1 MKKLTI
7 TIIVVSIFFIL
18 FSFKAFAGVDVTA
31 TVGNAV
37 TIYNMDSWGKNDHNV
52 TGPNFS
58 QASVDVNNK
67 IIKARAYASYG
78 IPYVSPSKQEAA
90 GYLGTT
96 IFLKPGQI
104 GINALVRI
112 TFNGSY
118 NGLIGALGV
127 AAGRVIIEGLV
138 TGAYDVPD
146 TNPRVVILDTSK
158 GLIPSGAISSTFNR
172 SLEVVVPVGGTGFG
186 AKLNVIVACGTAKS
200 KIYTG
205 VCDNDFYNG
214 SRQVKLNWIK
224 VEVVKP
230 GSQVPGVGGGPG
242 AGQGPGS
249 GWRPP
254 MAK

>member
-7 TIIVVSIFFIL
+7 KIIVVSIFCIL

-31 TVGNAV
+31 TVGNTV
-37 TIYNMDSWGKNDHNV
+37 TIYNMDSYGKNDHNV

-78 IPYVSPSKQEAA
+78 IPFVSPSKQTAS
-90 GYLGTT
+90 GSLGTT
-96 IFLKPGQI
+96 IFLKPGQL
-104 GINALVRI
+104 GGTALVRI

-127 AAGRVIIEGLV
+127 AAGRVIIEGVV

-146 TNPRVVILDTSK
+146 INPKVVILDT
-158 GLIPSGAISSTFNR
+158 GAGGIPSGAISSTFNKYV
-172 SLEVVVPVGGTGFG
+172 EVVVPVGDSFN
-186 AKLNVIVACGTAKS
+186 AQLNVIVACGTSNS
-200 KIYTG
+200 KVTG

-224 VEVVKP
+224 VEVLRP
-230 GSQVPGVGGGPG
+230 GSQVPGVGTGGGAGGGP
-242 AGQGPGS
+242 A
-249 GWRPP
+249 GWRQRSY
-254 MAK
+254 K